1 MCHQIGSKKPS
12 PSPPQHSAVSGLDAT
27 LPYLVHVNKGEKLV
41 RLLIESSRSDFTLQK
56 RVRESRL
63 ALWSSSSTSE
73 KRDTLVSR

>member
-1 MCHQIGSKKPS
+1 MGCAIKSGLKSLHHHTALGEQCLPR
-12 PSPPQHSAVSGLDAT
+12 HLAVSGLDAT

-63 ALWSSSSTSE
+63 GLWSSLSQ
-73 KRDTLVSR
+73 